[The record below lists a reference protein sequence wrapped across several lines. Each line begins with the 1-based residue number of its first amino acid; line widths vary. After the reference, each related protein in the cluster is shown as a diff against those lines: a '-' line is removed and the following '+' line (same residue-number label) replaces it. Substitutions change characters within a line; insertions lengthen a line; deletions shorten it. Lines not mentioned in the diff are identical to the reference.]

1 TTCNRAEFIF
11 TSDQDWSPDHTS
23 LFLSMVQEKNSFAPE
38 HALEA
43 EYYHGEEALEHLIR
57 VACSLESLVIGEREI
72 ITQFRKAYED
82 CRSWG
87 LTGDHI
93 RLAVKH
99 CIETAKEVHT
109 RTQLTKKPVSV
120 SSMAWKNIR
129 EYAPAKET
137 RILMIGAGQVM
148 KSICKFL
155 SENDYSSVTMFNRT
169 LSHATDLMIPLG
181 GHAHDLEELIAY
193 RDGFDVLI
201 VCTASTEPIITSQV
215 YKALTAQ
222 SAGDKMIVDLALPA
236 NVADDVAHLPGVT
249 YLGMEQI
256 RQEVSRNVTDREEA
270 LLACLPIIQEAV
282 ISFRSIFRQ
291 RQIEIRMS
299 EIPTAIKQ
307 IRTTALKEV
316 FAADVEQLDE
326 KSKEVLN
333 NIVDY
338 FEKKYISVPMKLARE
353 VLLDASSQNTS
364 PQ

>member
-1 TTCNRAEFIF
+1 
-11 TSDQDWSPDHTS
+11 
-23 LFLSMVQEKNSFAPE
+23 
-38 HALEA
+38 
-43 EYYHGEEALEHLIR
+43 
-57 VACSLESLVIGEREI
+57 
-72 ITQFRKAYED
+72 
-82 CRSWG
+82 
-87 LTGDHI
+87 
-93 RLAVKH
+93 
-99 CIETAKEVHT
+99 
-109 RTQLTKKPVSV
+109 
-120 SSMAWKNIR
+120 
-129 EYAPAKET
+129 
-137 RILMIGAGQVM
+137 MIGAGQVM